1 MAALQASLEEQVAE
15 NLGMA
20 MIYTLITS
28 AQEWLQE
35 KVRPAAWGRS
45 WPEEGTLEPRCVT
58 ARPPLACCS
67 PPLPQASAMA
77 APVVDPVL
85 ERKKA
90 IEAEEARLAAIRAHG
105 TMVTPEAFAEWRARF
120 DAEQALAR
128 ADVGDA
134 EASAAAERA
143 QRPSGKQWFMSQDHL
158 AEPELGEG
166 EVGDDGEAGVWSGSE
181 DAGGVFSDSDDEEDE
196 ELLDEM
202 LAAKGG

>member
-1 MAALQASLEEQVAE
+1 MQRE
-15 NLGMA
+15 
-20 MIYTLITS
+20 
-28 AQEWLQE
+28 
-35 KVRPAAWGRS
+35 R
-45 WPEEGTLEPRCVT
+45 
-58 ARPPLACCS
+58 
-67 PPLPQASAMA
+67 PLPRRLTPPRPLPPSQASAMA
-77 APVVDPVL
+77 APSVDPAL

-105 TMVTPEAFAEWRARF
+105 TMVSPEAFAEWRVRF

-128 ADVGDA
+128 AGVGDA
-134 EASAAAERA
+134 EASGSAADKA

-181 DAGGVFSDSDDEEDE
+181 SDEGGSVFSDSDEEDEDE
-196 ELLDEM
+196 ELLDEL